1 MSARFEEIDWRPTPM
16 GEISLRRRRDP
27 ASGEDVYEVKLD
39 DEYLMSSLFT
49 AGEVELARL
58 GLAALPDA
66 PIDVAVGGLGLGYT
80 ARTALD
86 DPRVRSLIVVD
97 ALAEVIDWHRRGLV
111 PLGTGLASDPRC
123 RLVRGDFFAMA
134 AGTAAAGGPVP
145 ADGAK
150 AGGPVSADGAK
161 AGGPVPADGAKA
173 DGAAAGDPVPADGAV
188 AGDPVSAGDPTPG
201 AVAAPHGLDP
211 ETPGRRFHAILL
223 DVDHSP
229 RHVLHPGHA
238 ALYRH
243 AGLTALA
250 ELLYPG
256 GVFALWSNDPPDEE
270 FGSVLAEV
278 FTETAAHVV
287 DFDNPL
293 QGGTAANT
301 VYVARRR
308 ES

>member
-16 GEISLRRRRDP
+16 GEISLRRRRHP
-27 ASGEDVYEVKLD
+27 VSGEDVYEVKLG

-58 GLAALPDA
+58 GLAELPDG
-66 PIDVAVGGLGLGYT
+66 PLDVAVGGLGLGYT
-80 ARTALD
+80 ARAALD

-97 ALAEVIDWHRRGLV
+97 ALADVIDWHRRGLV
-111 PLGTGLASDPRC
+111 PLGAGLVSDPRC

-134 AGTAAAGGPVP
+134 AGSAAAGGPVP
-145 ADGAK
+145 ADGPPDGSAHGV
-150 AGGPVSADGAK
+150 AGG
-161 AGGPVPADGAKA
+161 AGG
-173 DGAAAGDPVPADGAV
+173 
-188 AGDPVSAGDPTPG
+188 
-201 AVAAPHGLDP
+201 GLDP
-211 ETPGRRFHAILL
+211 ESPGRRLHAILL

-238 ALYRH
+238 ALYRRE
-243 AGLTALA
+243 GLAALA
-250 ELLYPG
+250 ELLLPG
-256 GVFALWSNDPPDEE
+256 GVFALWSNDPPDAE
-270 FGSVLAEV
+270 FTSVLAEV
-278 FTETAAHVV
+278 FVETAAHVV

-308 ES
+308 AG

>member
-27 ASGEDVYEVKLD
+27 LSGDDVYEVKLG

-49 AGEVELARL
+49 TGEIELTRI
-58 GLAALPDA
+58 GLAELPET
-66 PIDVAVGGLGLGYT
+66 PLDVVVGGLGLGYT

-97 ALAEVIDWHRRGLV
+97 TLAEVIDWHRRGLV
-111 PLGTGLASDPRC
+111 PLGAGLASDPRC
-123 RLVRGDFFAMA
+123 RLVRGDFFAMTT
-134 AGTAAAGGPVP
+134 GEPR
-145 ADGAK
+145 
-150 AGGPVSADGAK
+150 
-161 AGGPVPADGAKA
+161 
-173 DGAAAGDPVPADGAV
+173 
-188 AGDPVSAGDPTPG
+188 
-201 AVAAPHGLDP
+201 GLDP
-211 ETPGRRFHAILL
+211 DTPGRRFHAILL

-229 RHVLHPGHA
+229 RHVLHPDHA
-238 ALYRH
+238 VLYTRT
-243 AGLTALA
+243 GLTALA
-250 ELLYPG
+250 ELLQPG
-256 GVFALWSNDPPDEE
+256 GVFALWSNDPPDQE

-278 FTETAAHVV
+278 FTDTAAHVV

-308 ES
+308 DG

>member
-27 ASGEDVYEVKLD
+27 LSGDDVYEVKLG

-49 AGEVELARL
+49 TGEVELARL
-58 GLAALPDA
+58 GLAELSEGPL
-66 PIDVAVGGLGLGYT
+66 DVVVGGLGLGYT

-97 ALAEVIDWHRRGLV
+97 TLAEVIDWHRRGLV
-111 PLGTGLASDPRC
+111 PLGAGLASDPRC
-123 RLVRGDFFAMA
+123 RLVRGDFFAMTT
-134 AGTAAAGGPVP
+134 GTPR
-145 ADGAK
+145 
-150 AGGPVSADGAK
+150 
-161 AGGPVPADGAKA
+161 
-173 DGAAAGDPVPADGAV
+173 
-188 AGDPVSAGDPTPG
+188 
-201 AVAAPHGLDP
+201 GLDP

-238 ALYRH
+238 VLYTRG
-243 AGLTALA
+243 GLAALA
-250 ELLYPG
+250 ELLQPD
-256 GVFALWSNDPPDEE
+256 GVFALWSNDPPDDE
-270 FGSVLAEV
+270 FGAVLAEV
-278 FTETAAHVV
+278 FTDTAAHVV

-293 QGGTAANT
+293 QGGTSANT

-308 ES
+308 AD

>member
-1 MSARFEEIDWRPTPM
+1 MSLRFEEIDWRPTPM

-27 ASGEDVYEVKLD
+27 VSGDDVYEVKLG

-49 AGEVELARL
+49 VGEVELTRL
-58 GLAALPDA
+58 GLAALPDT
-66 PIDVAVGGLGLGYT
+66 PLDVAVGGLGLGYT

-86 DPRVRSLIVVD
+86 DPRVRSLIVID

-111 PLGTGLASDPRC
+111 PLGAGLSSDPRC

-134 AGTAAAGGPVP
+134 AGSAAAGGPVP
-145 ADGAK
+145 ADDTTATAPAPATGVPD
-150 AGGPVSADGAK
+150 GTPV
-161 AGGPVPADGAKA
+161 
-173 DGAAAGDPVPADGAV
+173 
-188 AGDPVSAGDPTPG
+188 
-201 AVAAPHGLDP
+201 APSGLDP

-238 ALYRH
+238 ALYRP

-250 ELLYPG
+250 ELLHPG

-270 FGSVLAEV
+270 FGTVLAEV
-278 FTETAAHVV
+278 FTDTAAHVV
-287 DFDNPL
+287 DFNNPL

-308 ES
+308 DN